1 MRITHAPLASLRS
14 PTRPSAGV
22 VPIAHASGG
31 PKADIVV
38 PWPPAP
44 DASARG
50 PTGLLAA
57 TAAEYAA
64 GLRALLG
71 RDADPDAAA
80 GMQARARDAA
90 GRFSD
95 AGFGAGFLAAVAAL
109 PPLRAALAPHRE

>member
-1 MRITHAPLASLRS
+1 MRDEHFGIGVVELMA
-14 PTRPSAGV
+14 AGV

-31 PKADIVV
+31 PRADIVV

-44 DASARG
+44 APPPLG

-71 RDADPDAAA
+71 RDADPAVVA
-80 GMQARARDAA
+80 GMQARGRAAA

-95 AGFGAGFLAAVAAL
+95 AGFAAAFVAAIAAL
-109 PPLRAALAPHRE
+109 PPLRAALAPRSD